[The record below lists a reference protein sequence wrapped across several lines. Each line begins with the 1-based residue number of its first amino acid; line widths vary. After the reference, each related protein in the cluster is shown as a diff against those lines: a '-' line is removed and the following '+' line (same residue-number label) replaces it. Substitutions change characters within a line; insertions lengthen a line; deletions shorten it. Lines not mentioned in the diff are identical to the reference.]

1 MPYTID
7 DYKLAAEVLR
17 ERIDKAPQLGPAW
30 SPEFLL
36 ILGSGLG
43 TLGDEVT
50 DGLRVPYDQIPG
62 FGVSTAPGHL
72 GQLVLGTLAGRKV
85 AVMQGRLH
93 YYEGYAMD
101 ELTFPVR
108 ALRLLGC
115 HTLFVTNASGCI
127 NLNWHAGDLML
138 ISDHIKLAW
147 ESPLRGE
154 NVPELGTRFPDC
166 SALYTPELRMLAMNC
181 ADELGMTLREGVYL
195 YMSGPQ
201 YETPAEIRAARV
213 LGADAVGMSTV
224 PETLTAA
231 HCGMRVL
238 GVSLLANMAAGVEP
252 QKQLSEQEVLDA
264 ASAAREAFSA
274 LILTCLK
281 EA

>member
-1 MPYTID
+1 MSYTIE
-7 DYKLAAEVLR
+7 DYKLAAQVLR
-17 ERIDKAPQLGPAW
+17 QRIDMQPQMGPAW
-30 SPEFLL
+30 TPEFLL

-50 DGLRVPYDQIPG
+50 AGLRVPYNEIPG
-62 FGVSTAPGHL
+62 FGVSTTPGHA
-72 GQLVLGTLAGRKV
+72 GQLVLGTLAGRSV

-115 HTLFVTNASGCI
+115 HTLFVTNAAGCI
-127 NLNWHAGDLML
+127 NLDWQAGSMML

-147 ESPLRGE
+147 ESPLRGR
-154 NVPELGTRFPDC
+154 NVSELGTRFPD
-166 SALYTPELRMLAMNC
+166 STALYTPELREMAK
-181 ADELGMTLREGVYL
+181 ARAKELGITLPEGVYL
-195 YMSGPQ
+195 YMGGPQ
-201 YETPAEIRAARV
+201 FETPAEIRAARV

-224 PETLTAA
+224 PEVLTAA

-238 GVSLLANMAAGVEP
+238 GISLLANMAAGVEP
-252 QKQLSEQEVLDA
+252 EKKLSEQEVLYA
-264 ASAAREAFSA
+264 GETAREAFSA
-274 LILTCLK
+274 LILACLK